1 MASLTDIQGCLDD
14 KIEVSFDI
22 AVIEK
27 IPSWVQVLEP
37 PTLKYL
43 GIACDQ
49 LKAVKSA
56 LQDIDNK
63 QNPEV
68 DGDNEETNTSSKEF
82 DDYIFSFVASFH
94 SLW

>member
-1 MASLTDIQGCLDD
+1 MTDIQGCLDD

-27 IPSWVQVLEP
+27 IPSWVQVLET

-43 GIACDQ
+43 EIACDQ

-56 LQDIDNK
+56 LQDIDNE

-68 DGDNEETNTSSKEF
+68 DGNIYMSKLTL
-82 DDYIFSFVASFH
+82 YQKPKWSVRSA
-94 SLW
+94 